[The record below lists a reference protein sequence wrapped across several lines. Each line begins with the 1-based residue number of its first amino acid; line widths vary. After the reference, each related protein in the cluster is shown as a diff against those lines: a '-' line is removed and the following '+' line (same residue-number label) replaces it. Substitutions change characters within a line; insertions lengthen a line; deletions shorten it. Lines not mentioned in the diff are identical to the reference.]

1 MTDPR
6 KPLWTC
12 PHCGEQ
18 RFSVM
23 GCFGISQHMEEAHGI
38 ICRRPMEP
46 RGRYWL
52 RKLGLPKAVYQPVG
66 QWLRVRNERRWRRKH
81 KTPNQLA

>member
-6 KPLWTC
+6 KPVQSC
-12 PHCGEQ
+12 PHCDWKAY
-18 RFSVM
+18 SVM
-23 GCFGISQHMEEAHGI
+23 GAFGYAAHMEEAHGI
-38 ICRRPMEP
+38 IIRAPMEP
-46 RGRYWL
+46 AGRYWL

-66 QWLRVRNERRWRRKH
+66 QWLRVRKERRWRQKH